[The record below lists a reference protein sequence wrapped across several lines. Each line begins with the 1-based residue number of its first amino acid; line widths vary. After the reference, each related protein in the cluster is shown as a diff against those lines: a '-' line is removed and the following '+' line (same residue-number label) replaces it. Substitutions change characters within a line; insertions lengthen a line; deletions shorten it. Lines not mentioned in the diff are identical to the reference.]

1 MTERVRACVAASRI
15 AYRVSRI
22 AYLAYRNE
30 TNDGLTVARS
40 ADRHA
45 IPLRPFT
52 SGRAPRARL
61 RGRVAPAF
69 CRVRLDARHVPTD
82 Y

>member
-1 MTERVRACVAASRI
+1 MTERVRARVAASRI

-22 AYLAYRNE
+22 AYRNE

-69 CRVRLDARHVPTD
+69 CRIRLDARHVPTD